1 MSIEPCAI
9 RRTFNAA
16 NNDTEKMILAR
27 IIEKITVDRNY
38 HITMTFFIT
47 ENDFREKAME
57 SAPELEIV
65 EAEDGILRTCS
76 AFAG

>member
-1 MSIEPCAI
+1 
-9 RRTFNAA
+9 
-16 NNDTEKMILAR
+16 MILAR

-38 HITMTFFIT
+38 HITMIFFIT

-57 SAPELEIV
+57 SAPEMKIV
-65 EAEDGILRTCS
+65 EAEDGILRSCS